1 MDGLLTH
8 AALWFRSLEVYYSPA
23 LGYPTYSVH
32 QLTPY
37 IYSSL
42 TVLDG
47 KALARHY
54 LVLSVECE
62 RLVHLMQ
69 GQDLCQ

>member
-8 AALWFRSLEVYYSPA
+8 TALWFPSLEVYYSPA
-23 LGYPTYSVH
+23 LGYRTYSVH
-32 QLTPY
+32 QLTSY
-37 IYSSL
+37 IYPSL
-42 TVLDG
+42 TVLEG

-54 LVLSVECE
+54 LGLSVECE

-69 GQDLCQ
+69 GQDLCK